1 MKHSSI
7 FVFLLLSAV
16 ALHAQ
21 DAKTAARYQASCDAG
36 YAPDC
41 LALADLYASGKGVP
55 QSTVHGSALVQ
66 KAIDLDMKACQQG
79 NKSDACIQAGDLYAK
94 YANDQVAAN
103 LLYRKACNLDNAPG
117 CNKVA
122 VLYENGTGIPKDNA
136 TAADYYSR
144 ACKLGNKPACGKAQ
158 ALAPK

>member
-1 MKHSSI
+1 MTSDRI
-7 FVFLLLSAV
+7 TRILLLCGLTLV
-16 ALHAQ
+16 LGPRGIAQ
-21 DAKTAARYQASCDAG
+21 QTQPLSTAQ
-36 YAPDC
+36 
-41 LALADLYASGKGVP
+41 
-55 QSTVHGSALVQ
+55 GSALVQ
-66 KAIDLDMKACQQG
+66 KNIDLDMKACLQD

-103 LLYRKACNLDNAPG
+103 LLYRKACNLDNATG

-122 VLYENGTGIPKDNA
+122 VLYENGIGIPRNNA

-144 ACKLGNKPACGKAQ
+144 ACKLANKPACAKAQ